1 MVSST
6 RLHFCVLFFWT
17 RNLLCYFFSFFFL
30 FFPFLKRV
38 YLALALKH
46 LAYLSRHS
54 ATPVPFLLT
63 VWWLLLWEWF
73 LTQSQHESK
82 PNRNTTGRTRSTSG
96 YFAVLFT
103 LAKKSPKSPESFGA
117 PGSKYHPAAWTRI
130 LRGAPTLPGSSHLV
144 CLFSMVQNIEK
155 KKDAFCR
162 RSMFVLFF
170 FFNNTIILM
179 RS

>member
-6 RLHFCVLFFWT
+6 RLHFCVLFFLDT
-17 RNLLCYFFSFFFL
+17 KSALLFLFFFFFFL

-103 LAKKSPKSPESFGA
+103 LAKKKSEKPCKFWSAGVEISPRSLNANFPRRSNAAGLLTLGVFVLD
-117 PGSKYHPAAWTRI
+117 GSKYREKERRFLQTVH
-130 LRGAPTLPGSSHLV
+130 V
-144 CLFSMVQNIEK
+144 C
-155 KKDAFCR
+155 A
-162 RSMFVLFF
+162 FF
-170 FFNNTIILM
+170 F
-179 RS
+179 

>member
-1 MVSST
+1 MSV
-6 RLHFCVLFFWT
+6 
-17 RNLLCYFFSFFFL
+17 SFFFFFL
-30 FFPFLKRV
+30 DTEPALLFLFFFFFPFLKRL
-38 YLALALKH
+38 YLALDLKH

-73 LTQSQHESK
+73 LTQNQHESK

-103 LAKKSPKSPESFGA
+103 LAKKVRKALKVLE
-117 PGSKYHPAAWTRI
+117 R
-130 LRGAPTLPGSSHLV
+130 R
-144 CLFSMVQNIEK
+144 VQN
-155 KKDAFCR
+155 FRPRPSLNFPR
-162 RSMFVLFF
+162 RPNTARLLTLSVFVLNGGKYRGKRKTLSADGPCLCF